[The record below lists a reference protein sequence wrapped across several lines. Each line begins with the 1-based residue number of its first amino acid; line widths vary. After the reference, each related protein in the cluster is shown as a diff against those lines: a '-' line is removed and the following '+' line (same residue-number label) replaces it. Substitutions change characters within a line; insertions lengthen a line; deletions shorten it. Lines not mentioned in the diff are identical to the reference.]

1 MMAIFYAQETGLT
14 AEEYIECVSQS
25 ELGSIRPIGNPER
38 VQAYLENSNLVITAR
53 NKNGT
58 LVGLFR
64 GTTDW
69 HWVCY
74 CADLAVAETHQGQ
87 GIGKALMDKATEILG
102 LGVTVTLLSVPGAEA
117 FYQKIGM
124 KQTSAAFYRDRTNRS

>member
-1 MMAIFYAQETGLT
+1 MAIVCAQETGLT

-25 ELGSIRPIGNPER
+25 TLSTIRPLGNPER
-38 VQAYLENSNLVITAR
+38 VQAYLDNSNVTITAR

-74 CADLAVAETHQGQ
+74 CADLAVVETHQGR
-87 GIGKALMDKATEILG
+87 GVGKALMDKATEVLG
-102 LGVTVTLLSVPGAEA
+102 PGCTIALLSMPDAED
-117 FYQKIGM
+117 FYKKIGM
-124 KQTSAAFYRDRTNRS
+124 QQTSAAFYRDRTDRS